1 MKSCLKFRDLARL
14 MTDAW
19 VSNAGK
25 VAAADAILRSVEKLV
40 RINMVLATIDMRTK
54 TPQDWGITFVRT
66 YGIPTTLFDSRQ
78 LQRTRN
84 LSGFSGRTYVERHV
98 VDVCKKSVEIG
109 RPSFAKIDEKI
120 HDVRI
125 VANQL
130 IVPDTSREGHW
141 CVVLSEI
148 HSISSVGQPTR
159 FDDIDLSVLQ
169 LLREGLSAREIGAA
183 IELSPRTV
191 EHRIEKMKARTGVNA
206 IIRLLS
212 TID

>member
-1 MKSCLKFRDLARL
+1 

-25 VAAADAILRSVEKLV
+25 VAAADAIFRSVEKLV
-40 RINMVLATIDMRTK
+40 RINMVLAAIDMRPK
-54 TPQDWGITFVRT
+54 APQDWGISFVRS

-84 LSGFSGRTYVERHV
+84 LSGFSGRAHVERHIIG
-98 VDVCKKSVEIG
+98 VCKKTVEIG
-109 RPSFAKIDEKI
+109 RPNFGKIDEKI
-120 HDVRI
+120 HDVR
-125 VANQL
+125 VVGDQL
-130 IVPDTSREGHW
+130 TFPDTSGEGRW

-148 HSISSVGQPTR
+148 HSISKAGQPTR

-206 IIRLLS
+206 IIRLL
-212 TID
+212 TTVD